1 MKLFVANLSFD
12 TKSEDLIKVFEMHGK
27 VVSASVIQDRGTNR
41 SRGFGFVDMDN
52 EEAAMLAIR
61 ELHDTTLQG
70 RSIVVKVATAR
81 N

>member
-1 MKLFVANLSFD
+1 MDA
-12 TKSEDLIKVFEMHGK
+12 
-27 VVSASVIQDRGTNR
+27 

-52 EEAAMLAIR
+52 QEAALLAIK

>member
-12 TKSEDLIKVFEMHGK
+12 TKSEDLIKVFEVHGK
-27 VVSASVIQDRGTNR
+27 VVSASVIQDRATNR

-52 EEAAMLAIR
+52 QEAALLAIE

-70 RSIVVKVATAR
+70 RTIVVKVATER